1 MNVGRKG
8 MEWGYAE
15 GDALENKTVSRFMD
29 VWEKAASSRFRIN
42 LWFVKA
48 VSEVIKQ
55 QDLSMQGGQGL
66 SPGHF
71 FLWGYAD
78 T

>member
-1 MNVGRKG
+1 
-8 MEWGYAE
+8 MEWGYVE

-29 VWEKAASSRFRIN
+29 VWEKAASSRFIIN

-48 VSEVIKQ
+48 ASEVIKHAGRTG
-55 QDLSMQGGQGL
+55 SK
-66 SPGHF
+66 SRTF